1 MYNQLDMIYN
11 WVSGVYPKH
20 GYFKGKM
27 PMNEDKHRI
36 LSHPIFRQNH
46 MNVDLTLNKTCGHNG
61 TILDHMGSY
70 GIREDITN
78 TTTHYDMWFS

>member
-1 MYNQLDMIYN
+1 M
-11 WVSGVYPKH
+11 VYPKH

-36 LSHPIFRQNH
+36 LSHPVFRQNH

-70 GIREDITN
+70 
-78 TTTHYDMWFS
+78 